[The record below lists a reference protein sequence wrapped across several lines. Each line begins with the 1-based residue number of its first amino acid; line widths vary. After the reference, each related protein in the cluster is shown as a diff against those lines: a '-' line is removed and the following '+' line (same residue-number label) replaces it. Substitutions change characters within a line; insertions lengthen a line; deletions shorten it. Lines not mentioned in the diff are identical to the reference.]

1 MRKNAGFSLIE
12 LMLVISIILG
22 LGLLEFQKLRANI
35 SQTNSDSAGTD
46 LGLVIGALSTY
57 AGKHMVEYQDMNNAA
72 ARPNIFPGSCAAV
85 DADTCKL
92 DLAVLGRESLL
103 DVGWTPYNAAVK
115 SPYSAYVKRIPPA
128 GGATTINDYDIE
140 IFVRTDNPWLV
151 GALPLWGD
159 LGAAARKAGS
169 QAGVIRDGFANGV
182 FGAWT
187 IPVGRYPGM
196 LDGQLAGAVKAQA
209 GIINQHVRVNGT
221 LAMTKSLNMGNYR
234 INNVNDIQ
242 LLGQGSLP
250 RQGGAVAPM
259 VSSLAPN
266 WVLRAV
272 YNVAD
277 YDSDAVDGS
286 VPIPTCADSDSS
298 NGVPKILVKM
308 TSLYNEMYG
317 GMSGGEAVLPTDS
330 QAQIMAKTTTAYG
343 GWNYYALED
352 TTNKV
357 WRTYIRRFYD
367 NGYVPGE
374 ALAEVYCY
382 YP

>member
-1 MRKNAGFSLIE
+1 MRKNAGFSLVE
-12 LMLVISIILG
+12 LMLVISIVLG
-22 LGLLEFQKLRANI
+22 LGLLEFQKIRSKAAAA
-35 SQTNSDSAGTD
+35 SAETAGAD
-46 LGLVIGALSTY
+46 LGAVITALSTY

-72 ARPNIFPGSCAAV
+72 ARPNIFPGVCSAI
-85 DADTCKL
+85 DADTCQL

-115 SPYSAYVKRIPPA
+115 SGYSAYVKRIAPA
-128 GGATTINDYDIE
+128 GGAASVNDYDIE
-140 IFVRTDNPWLV
+140 VFVRTDSPWTIS
-151 GALPLWGD
+151 GLPLWSD
-159 LGAAARKAGS
+159 LGAAARRAGGG
-169 QAGVIRDGFANGV
+169 AGVIRDGAANGV
-182 FGAWT
+182 FGAWSV
-187 IPVGRYPGM
+187 PVGKYPGM
-196 LDGQLAGAVKAQA
+196 VDGQLAGVAKAQA
-209 GIINQHVRVNGT
+209 SIINQHLRVNGS
-221 LAMTKSLNMGNYR
+221 LEMTKSLNMGNYR

-242 LLGQGSLP
+242 LLGQASLP
-250 RQGGAVAPM
+250 RQGASVAPM

-277 YDSDAVDGS
+277 YDSDASDGS

-330 QAQIMAKTTTAYG
+330 QAQIMAKTTSAYG

-357 WRTYIRRFYD
+357 WRTYVRRFYD
-367 NGYVPGE
+367 NGYIPGE